1 MDEFD
6 RYYRKA
12 INFLSYRARSIKEV
26 QENLEKTL
34 QKRKLP
40 VESTEDHKKIILE
53 VIDKLIIQKF
63 LDDTQFALWWIEQ
76 RARNK
81 PKSKMVLRMELKQKG
96 VSQEI
101 ITAALSNE
109 ELEAVI
115 DDLSQARKL
124 VEKKIERYKD
134 LPRNDIYKKL
144 GGYLGRRGFS
154 WEVIKRSIDENLA
167 NRV

>member
-1 MDEFD
+1 MDDFD

>member
-34 QKRKLP
+34 KKRKLP

-63 LDDTQFALWWIEQ
+63 LDDTQFAMWWIEQ

-81 PKSKMVLRMELKQKG
+81 PKSRMILRMELKQKG
-96 VSQEI
+96 ISQEI

-109 ELEAVI
+109 ELEAVV

-154 WEVIKRSIDENLA
+154 WEVIKRSIDEILA

>member
-1 MDEFD
+1 
-6 RYYRKA
+6 
-12 INFLSYRARSIKEV
+12 
-26 QENLEKTL
+26 
-34 QKRKLP
+34 
-40 VESTEDHKKIILE
+40 
-53 VIDKLIIQKF
+53 
-63 LDDTQFALWWIEQ
+63 
-76 RARNK
+76 
-81 PKSKMVLRMELKQKG
+81 MELKQKG
-96 VSQEI
+96 ISQEI

-109 ELEAVI
+109 ELEAVV

-154 WEVIKRSIDENLA
+154 WEVIKRSIDEILA